1 MLGDSDPLF
10 PAHACHVLS
19 LLDALAEARRGA
31 EVKLLDG
38 VRVWATGALVP
49 LLWLVTRRFA
59 TRFQAC
65 RLPVSSACAVL
76 PADRHLEAAW

>member
-10 PAHACHVLS
+10 PAHACRMLS

-38 VRVWATGALVP
+38 VRVWAAGALVP

-59 TRFQAC
+59 TRFQAY
-65 RLPVSSACAVL
+65 RLLVSSACVIP
-76 PADRHLEAAW
+76 PADRRLEAAW